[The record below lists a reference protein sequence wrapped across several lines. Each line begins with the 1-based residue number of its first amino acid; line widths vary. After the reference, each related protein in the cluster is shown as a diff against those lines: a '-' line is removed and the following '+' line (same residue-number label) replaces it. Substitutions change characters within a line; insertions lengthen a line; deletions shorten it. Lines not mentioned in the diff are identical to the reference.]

1 MASVLG
7 VGGVFFKSKDRKQL
21 KQWYAKW
28 LNIPFEEGDDGA
40 AFFRPDT
47 MPAAGG
53 TVWSIFDAKTDY
65 FAPSPRDFM
74 FNLAVDNLDEAI
86 AQVREG
92 GAEVIDEIQDYPYGR
107 FGWFMD
113 PDCNKVELWEPK

>member
-7 VGGVFFKSKDRKQL
+7 VGGLFFKSTNPQRL

-28 LNIPFEEGDDGA
+28 LHVPFEEGDDVVT
-40 AFFRPDT
+40 FFRPHT

-53 TVWSIFDAKTDY
+53 TVWSVFDAQTVY
-65 FAPSPRDFM
+65 FAPDQREFM
-74 FNLAVDNLDEAI
+74 FNLVVDNLDEAM

-92 GAEVIDEIQDYPYGR
+92 GAEVIDEIQNLSYGS

-113 PDCNKVELWEPK
+113 PDGNKVELWEPR